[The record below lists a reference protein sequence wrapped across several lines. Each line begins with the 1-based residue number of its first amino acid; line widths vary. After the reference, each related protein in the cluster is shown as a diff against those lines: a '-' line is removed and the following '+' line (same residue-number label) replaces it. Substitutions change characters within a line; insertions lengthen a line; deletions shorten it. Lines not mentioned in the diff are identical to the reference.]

1 MYPYIRIAKLLTVSK
16 FKPRLTVT
24 DKSILNLRV
33 WPGDADVFMELN
45 NGRHLTMMD
54 FGRFDL
60 AARSG
65 LLKTV
70 RKKKWGLAVAGASVR
85 YRHRLKL
92 FQRYV
97 LHSEII
103 GHDDKWIYFHQK
115 TIRNGK
121 IHSAALIRTAVT
133 SKNGVVKVKEVMEA
147 VDFKGKAPLL
157 PDWVKAWANADE
169 LRPWSHD
176 TDSLS

>member
-1 MYPYIRIAKLLTVSK
+1 MMAIGR
-16 FKPRLTVT
+16 FKPKMKVT
-24 DKSILNLRV
+24 DKSVLKMCV
-33 WPGDADVFMELN
+33 WPGDIDVFFEMN

-70 RKKKWGLAVAGASVR
+70 REKSWGLAVAGASVR

-92 FQRYV
+92 FQKYE
-97 LHSEII
+97 LHSEVI

-115 TIRNGK
+115 TIRKGR

-133 SKNGVVKVKEVMEA
+133 SKNRIVKVKEVMKA
-147 VDFKGKAPLL
+147 VGHIGEIPLL
-157 PDWVKAWANADE
+157 PQWVKAWADADQ
-169 LRPWSHD
+169 LRPWD
-176 TDSLS
+176 

>member
-1 MYPYIRIAKLLTVSK
+1 MLTYGS
-16 FKPRLTVT
+16 FKPRMKVT
-24 DKSILNLRV
+24 DKSILKMRV
-33 WPGDADVFMELN
+33 WPGDIDVFFELN

-70 RKKKWGLAVAGASVR
+70 RKKKWGLVVAGASVR

-92 FQRYV
+92 FQKYE
-97 LHSEII
+97 LHSEVI

-115 TIRNGK
+115 TIREGR

-133 SKNGVVKVKEVMEA
+133 SKNGIVKVEEVMKSFGHIGEI
-147 VDFKGKAPLL
+147 PTL
-157 PDWVKAWANADE
+157 PKWVKAWAEADQ
-169 LRPWSHD
+169 LRPWD
-176 TDSLS
+176 

>member
-1 MYPYIRIAKLLTVSK
+1 MK
-16 FKPRLTVT
+16 VT
-24 DKSILNLRV
+24 DKSVLKMRV
-33 WPGDADVFMELN
+33 WPGDIDVFFEMN

-70 RKKKWGLAVAGASVR
+70 RQQSWGLAVAGASVR
-85 YRHRLKL
+85 YRHRLRL
-92 FQRYV
+92 FQKYE
-97 LHSEII
+97 LHSEVI

-115 TIRNGK
+115 TIRKGR

-133 SKNGVVKVKEVMEA
+133 SKKGIVKVEEVM
-147 VDFKGKAPLL
+147 KAIGHIGEIPLL
-157 PDWVKAWANADE
+157 PQWVKAWADADQ
-169 LRPWSHD
+169 LRPWD
-176 TDSLS
+176 

>member
-1 MYPYIRIAKLLTVSK
+1 MYPYFRITKMLLTGR
-16 FKPRLTVT
+16 FKRKLTVT
-24 DKSILNLRV
+24 DKSILKMCV
-33 WPGDADVFMELN
+33 WPGDIDVFFELN

-70 RKKKWGLAVAGASVR
+70 KDNSWGLAVAGASVR

-92 FQRYV
+92 FQKYE
-97 LHSEII
+97 LHSEVV

-115 TIRNGK
+115 TIRKGR

-133 SKNGVVKVKEVMEA
+133 SKKGIVKVEEVM
-147 VDFKGKAPLL
+147 KAIGHIGEIPLL
-157 PDWVKAWANADE
+157 PEWVKAWAEADQ
-169 LRPWSHD
+169 LRPWE
-176 TDSLS
+176 

>member
-1 MYPYIRIAKLLTVSK
+1 MLVFGRFKQKLK
-16 FKPRLTVT
+16 VT
-24 DKSILNLRV
+24 DKSILKMCV
-33 WPGDADVFMELN
+33 WPGDIDVFFEMN

-70 RKKKWGLAVAGASVR
+70 KENSWGLVVAGSSVR

-92 FQRYV
+92 FQNYE
-97 LHSEII
+97 LHSEVI

-115 TIRNGK
+115 TIRKGR

-133 SKNGVVKVKEVMEA
+133 SENGIVKVEEVMKA
-147 VDFKGKAPLL
+147 VGHLREIPML
-157 PDWVKAWANADE
+157 PQWVKAWAEADQ
-169 LRPWSHD
+169 LRPWE
-176 TDSLS
+176 

>member
-1 MYPYIRIAKLLTVSK
+1 MLLVGR
-16 FKPRLTVT
+16 FKPRLMVT
-24 DKSILNLRV
+24 DKSVLKMCV
-33 WPGDADVFMELN
+33 WPGDIDVFFELN

-65 LLKTV
+65 LLKLV
-70 RKKKWGLAVAGASVR
+70 KKKSWGLAVAGASVR

-92 FQRYV
+92 FQKYE
-97 LHSEII
+97 LHSEVV

-115 TIRNGK
+115 TIRKGR

-133 SKNGVVKVKEVMEA
+133 SKNGIVKVEEVMKSIGHIGEI
-147 VDFKGKAPLL
+147 PLL
-157 PDWVKAWANADE
+157 PEWVKAWADADQ
-169 LRPWSHD
+169 LRPWE
-176 TDSLS
+176 

>member
-1 MYPYIRIAKLLTVSK
+1 MC
-16 FKPRLTVT
+16 
-24 DKSILNLRV
+24 V
-33 WPGDADVFMELN
+33 WPGDIDVFFEMN

-70 RKKKWGLAVAGASVR
+70 KENSWGLVVAGSSVR

-92 FQRYV
+92 FQKYE
-97 LHSEII
+97 LHSEVV

-115 TIRNGK
+115 TIRKGR

-133 SKNGVVKVKEVMEA
+133 SKNGIVKVEEVMKA
-147 VDFKGKAPLL
+147 VGHIGKIPLL
-157 PDWVKAWANADE
+157 PQWVKAWADADQ
-169 LRPWSHD
+169 LRPWD
-176 TDSLS
+176 

>member
-1 MYPYIRIAKLLTVSK
+1 MYPYFRITKMLLVGRFKSK
-16 FKPRLTVT
+16 LTVT
-24 DKSILNLRV
+24 DKSVLKMCV
-33 WPGDADVFMELN
+33 WPGDIDVFLELN

-70 RKKKWGLAVAGASVR
+70 KENSWGLAVAGASVR
-85 YRHRLKL
+85 YRHRLNL
-92 FQRYV
+92 FQKYE
-97 LHSEII
+97 LHSEVI

-115 TIRNGK
+115 TIRKGR

-133 SKNGVVKVKEVMEA
+133 SKKGIVKVEEVM
-147 VDFKGKAPLL
+147 KAIGHIGEIPLL
-157 PDWVKAWANADE
+157 PDWVKAWAEADQ
-169 LRPWSHD
+169 LRPWE
-176 TDSLS
+176 